1 MGGDDDLPGGRGS
14 MTSSASSKPALIRL
28 PSRAPRRRLICLP
41 FAGGGVS
48 GYRPWLQSLPPDI
61 ELVAAQLPGRE
72 GRFREAPFDSIW
84 EMADSLLAEILD
96 LSDLPFALFG
106 HSMGGLVAYELAVA
120 LERMNA
126 RAPDVV
132 FVSARRAPDE
142 PPDQPVIAHV
152 PDAEFLDVMQRRY
165 NAIPDAV
172 KGEPELLELL
182 LPTLR
187 ADLRAIES
195 YTPRTFHKLRST
207 VQVYGGVD
215 DRHPLPNQLAG
226 WQRVAEQPIH
236 VRLFPGD
243 HFFITS
249 QRDAV
254 MKDIAATWTL
264 DSDREGSRS

>member
-1 MGGDDDLPGGRGS
+1 
-14 MTSSASSKPALIRL
+14 MTSSASAKPGLIRL

-48 GYRPWLQSLPPDI
+48 GYRPWLQALPSDI

-72 GRFREAPFDSIW
+72 GRLRETPFDSIW
-84 EMADSLLAEILD
+84 DMADSLLPEILEMT
-96 LSDLPFALFG
+96 DLPYALFG

-120 LERMNA
+120 IERMH
-126 RAPDVV
+126 APAPSHV
-132 FVSARRAPDE
+132 FISARRAPDE
-142 PPDQPVIAHV
+142 PADQPLIAHA
-152 PDAEFLDVMQRRY
+152 PDKEFLDVMQRRY
-165 NAIPDAV
+165 NAIPDAI
-172 KGEPELLELL
+172 KDEPELLELL

-195 YTPRTFHKLRST
+195 YTPRTLHKLRSP
-207 VQVYGGVD
+207 VQIYGGVD
-215 DRHPLPNQLAG
+215 DRHPFPNQLSG
-226 WQRVAEQPIH
+226 WQRVVEQPIR

-254 MKDIAATWTL
+254 MQDIAATWTL
-264 DSDREGSRS
+264 DAERQGSHP

>member
-1 MGGDDDLPGGRGS
+1 
-14 MTSSASSKPALIRL
+14 MTSTASPKPALIRL
-28 PSRAPRRRLICLP
+28 PSRTPRRRLFCLP

-48 GYRPWLQSLPPDI
+48 GYRPWLQALPPDI

-72 GRFREAPFDSIW
+72 SRLREAPYDSIW
-84 EMADSLLAEILD
+84 EMADALLPEILEM
-96 LSDLPFALFG
+96 SDLPYALFG

-120 LERMNA
+120 IERM
-126 RAPDVV
+126 RVPAPTHV
-132 FVSARRAPDE
+132 FISARRPPDE
-142 PPDQPVIAHV
+142 PADQPLIGNA

-165 NAIPDAV
+165 NAIPDAI
-172 KGEPELLELL
+172 KSEPDLLELL

-195 YTPRTFHKLRST
+195 YTPRTLHRLRT
-207 VQVYGGVD
+207 PVHVFGGVD
-215 DRHPLPNQLAG
+215 DRHPFPNQLAG
-226 WQRVAEQPIH
+226 WQRVVEQPIR

-254 MKDIAATWTL
+254 MNDIAATWTL
-264 DSDREGSRS
+264 DPDRQGSGA